1 MGNIYSLFYK
11 KNSKTNNRYNNINI
25 HLNNLLGKDINS
37 IIYKYLLISKNRVK
51 IMYES
56 NLNHWNIVLDFCW
69 NELNKEFPTVKNVRD
84 MDNHINVHYYGNER
98 NYFKLN

>member
-11 KNSKTNNRYNNINI
+11 RNIKQINRYDNINI

-51 IMYES
+51 LMYES
-56 NLNHWNIVLDFCW
+56 NLNHFNIVFDFCW
-69 NELNKEFPTVKNVRD
+69 YELNKEFPTVKNIRD
-84 MDNHINVHYYGNER
+84 MDNYINVHYYGNER
-98 NYFKLN
+98 KYFKLN